1 MISSRQLEA
10 FVILVEK
17 GSLTKAAEA
26 MDVSQPTV
34 SKLIRNLEREVRMK
48 LFVSE
53 RQRLVPTPE
62 ALLLAERARRT
73 VDDLRTLHEF
83 ATELRHLD
91 AGRLDLI
98 AIGALSNPVLVEV
111 LAQMA
116 RDTPEV
122 SFSLSVS
129 VERDIAEWLV
139 SSQADWALSMM
150 PVDRPEIVCEPL
162 LRVAAC
168 CALPIGHRLAHQAVV
183 YAEELEG
190 ERFISFRRD
199 GRLRPIVDRIFLERS
214 VRRRLNIEVYSSE
227 QACAMVA
234 HEMGVAIVE
243 PFSAHKYVTM
253 GQLVVRHFEPVIP
266 YSVYLLR
273 NRQRPV
279 SALGGRFI
287 EVLSQRLPRILSTM
301 KVRTLDGYSVPTL
314 R

>member
-1 MISSRQLEA
+1 MITSRQLEA
-10 FVILVEK
+10 FVILVDK

-48 LFVSE
+48 LFMSV

-62 ALLLAERARRT
+62 ALLLADRARRT
-73 VDDLRTLHEF
+73 VDDLRTLQEF
-83 ATELRHLD
+83 ASELRHLD

-98 AIGALSNPVLVEV
+98 AIGALSNPLLVEV

-139 SSQADWALSMM
+139 SSQADWALSMI

-162 LRVAAC
+162 LKLAAW
-168 CALPIGHRLAHQAVV
+168 CALPIGHRLAQQAVV
-183 YAEELEG
+183 SAEDLEG
-190 ERFISFRRD
+190 ESFISFRRD
-199 GRLRPIVDRIFLERS
+199 GRLRPIVDRIFLERGI
-214 VRRRLNIEVYSSE
+214 RRRLNIEVYGSE

-243 PFSAHKYVTM
+243 PFSLHKYVTM
-253 GQLVVRHFEPVIP
+253 GQLVARPFEPMIP

-273 NRQRPV
+273 NRHRPV
-279 SALGGRFI
+279 SALGSRFV
-287 EVLSQRLPRILSTM
+287 EVLHERLPRILSTM
-301 KVRTLDGYSVPTL
+301 KITPLAESWRP
-314 R
+314 